1 MGRTK
6 NYLITFLCGLILLGG
21 ASNIFAYSI
30 NLNDFTRSPEAA
42 ISIATDGSSAK
53 FSEDPNTS
61 PVSLENWNLD
71 IPSDAISLSFDYTL
85 TVAQNNEDYF
95 DFYIIDTSTPV
106 FEDGGYEGTYS
117 GTYSYD
123 LTSLHGSTVH
133 VIFDLASG
141 WDDGY
146 YDNNGNWIQYTD
158 STLTIS
164 NVQITQAAVPEPGTF
179 LLLLSGIGG
188 LLGLC
193 RKKFNM

>member
-6 NYLITFLCGLILLGG
+6 NYLITLLCGLILLGG
-21 ASNIFAYSI
+21 ASNIFAYSV
-30 NLNDFTRSPEAA
+30 NLNDFTASPKTA
-42 ISIATDGSSAK
+42 ISIAPDGSSAT
-53 FSEDPNTS
+53 FSEDLNTS
-61 PVSLENWNLD
+61 PVSLKNPSLN

-106 FEDGGYEGTYS
+106 FETGGYERTYS

-123 LTSLHGSTVH
+123 LTSLRGSTVP
-133 VIFDLASG
+133 VIFDLTYG
-141 WDDGY
+141 FGDWGY
-146 YDNNGNWIQYTD
+146 D
-158 STLTIS
+158 STLIIK